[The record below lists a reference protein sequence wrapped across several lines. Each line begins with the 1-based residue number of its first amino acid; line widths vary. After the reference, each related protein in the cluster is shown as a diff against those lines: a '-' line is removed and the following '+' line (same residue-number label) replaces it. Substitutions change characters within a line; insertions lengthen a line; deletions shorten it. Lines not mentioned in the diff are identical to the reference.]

1 MQPGDPRRAEP
12 RRPRLL
18 WVWRGFLA
26 LGALAA
32 ALMLFFAAQGNGGAA
47 AKWGVIAVGWAAI
60 GWWLRTLDV
69 SSR

>member
-1 MQPGDPRRAEP
+1 
-12 RRPRLL
+12 LL

-32 ALMLFFAAQGNGGAA
+32 ALMLFFAARGNGGAA
-47 AKWGVIAVGWAAI
+47 AKWGVIAVAWAAI
-60 GWWLRTLDV
+60 GWWLRTVDL